1 MTGLKIPGGAKGGGG
16 SKKRVQTD
24 ASHAGRMGRVS
35 RAAVREAVKIRGQP
49 LHEKAAMASLDE
61 DEESASWIGW
71 SATAA
76 TAATAATTVA
86 ASVLAWPMR
95 ALTHNGN

>member
-1 MTGLKIPGGAKGGGG
+1 LTGLKIPGGAKGGGG
-16 SKKRVQTD
+16 SRKRVTVD

-35 RAAVREAVKIRGQP
+35 RAAIREATKTRGQP

-61 DEESASWIGW
+61 DEESASWAGW

-76 TAATAATTVA
+76 IAKSVA
-86 ASVLAWPMR
+86 ASVVAWPMR
-95 ALTHNGN
+95 ALNQNAA